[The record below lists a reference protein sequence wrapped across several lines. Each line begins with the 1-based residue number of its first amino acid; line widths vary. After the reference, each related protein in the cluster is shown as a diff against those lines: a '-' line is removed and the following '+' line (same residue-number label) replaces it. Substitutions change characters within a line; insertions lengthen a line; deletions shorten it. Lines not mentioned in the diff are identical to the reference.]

1 LIQRKRNIQQLTYFA
16 VLASIIVLL
25 ALFGGENDGVDF
37 DKHKFILDE
46 NEVITTV
53 VLEGGGTRN
62 KFEYLNGAWEVNDT
76 YLLDQGMRD
85 VFFAVLSQVE
95 VKRPVAASEKDSLA
109 TFLKNTGVKVSIY
122 NSGVEVKSYLA
133 GGNEEQFRTY
143 FMDVEEGQPY
153 LMHIPGYQSYIAGIF
168 EARESDWR
176 SRFIWDIDWTSLKKL
191 TVKFGEKVT
200 VFEYKDN
207 FMAVEGVARLDTA
220 SMMSYLEEVAFL
232 QTDKYLEPG
241 EIEAYEEIIRA
252 DNPIASLQVEQI
264 GDRHSSLLLFE
275 RPKQKQYI
283 PGLLNNQQMLLFQP
297 TLLENLKKTPKDF
310 ESDK

>member
-1 LIQRKRNIQQLTYFA
+1 MIQRKRNIQQLTYFA